1 MRVNYRTFWGCR
13 LPSPAPGRGVFI
25 SGFHGLRGV
34 AASPVATGR
43 RPFRAKC
50 AVLGPVPGRVVDV
63 LISTGCAGD
72 GWAARRCTRGYRPS
86 PFQGEMRGPPPGSG
100 AGCGCV
106 GFHGLRGGRLGRPS
120 LHPWLH
126 CCARVG
132 AGGRLGWGLCANWAL
147 AWEMGIV
154 FISGSSGLRANCCT
168 FWGCRLPS
176 PAPGR
181 GFPGSWVPRVARRC
195 RFTRGYRPSP
205 FQGEMRGPPPG
216 SGGGLWMCWVPRV
229 ARGTAAPS
237 VAPRVATG
245 RRTFRAKCVVL
256 GWCRIDW
263 PTHR

>member
-1 MRVNYRTFWGCR
+1 
-13 LPSPAPGRGVFI
+13 
-25 SGFHGLRGV
+25 
-34 AASPVATGR
+34 
-43 RPFRAKC
+43 
-50 AVLGPVPGRVVDV
+50 
-63 LISTGCAGD
+63 
-72 GWAARRCTRGYRPS
+72 
-86 PFQGEMRGPPPGSG
+86 MRGPRPGSG

-106 GFHGLRGGRLGRPS
+106 DFHGLRGGRLGRPS

-205 FQGEMRGPPPG
+205 FQGELRGPPPG
-216 SGGGLWMCWVPRV
+216 SGAGCGCVGFHGLRGGRLRRPSLHAWLQAV
-229 ARGTAAPS
+229 ALSGRNAWSSAGAGLIGRLIGKCDS
-237 VAPRVATG
+237 VV
-245 RRTFRAKCVVL
+245 RA
-256 GWCRIDW
+256 
-263 PTHR
+263 